1 MNQKKYAVLMLQK
14 GLTQKYIADEMGSY
28 QSHVNAWLNGK
39 RAPSYNKLVKLAD
52 ILQMTTDELA
62 EELEKI
68 SNL

>member
-14 GLTQKYIADEMGSY
+14 GLTQKHIADEMNSY

-39 RAPSYNKLVKLAD
+39 RSPSYNKLVKLAD

-62 EELEKI
+62 QELEKI